1 MQRPLDTRLDQV
13 ETRRTA
19 AAAQRDSAAIRDRR
33 IWRVEAAM
41 GAVIRSALAC
51 AGVDPTAATRLCVAD
66 EAAAALAAIPD
77 MPELQRAD
85 DNDTGA
91 ADAQDR
97 APVDAFASKIQAM
110 TRGFADGKSP
120 DFANAPFAELLA
132 WSLAQPAA
140 E

>member
-19 AAAQRDSAAIRDRR
+19 AAGQRDSATIRDRR
-33 IWRVEAAM
+33 IWRAEAAM
-41 GAVIRSALAC
+41 GDIIRGALAR
-51 AGVDPTAATRLCVAD
+51 AGVDPEKAARLCAAD
-66 EAAAALAAIPD
+66 QAAAALAAIPD
-77 MPELQRAD
+77 TPELQRAD
-85 DNDTGA
+85 DNDGGSAEAHDGA
-91 ADAQDR
+91 A
-97 APVDAFASKIQAM
+97 VDAFASKIQAM
-110 TRGFADGKSP
+110 TRGYADGKSP

>member
-51 AGVDPTAATRLCVAD
+51 AGVDPTAATRLCV
-66 EAAAALAAIPD
+66 PD

-110 TRGFADGKSP
+110 TRGYADGKSP